1 MATQGYVTNVKLSIV
16 GALILAAALAAEA
29 APCEAQS
36 MAELAANVCAAEI
49 KITRTVIEAR
59 NQGASK
65 ADVLG
70 ALGVGNGDLNAIVA
84 SVYDWPVATIDA
96 VNAQAIYKL
105 VADACVR
112 KFGYGP
118 VPAAGNTLEDSGDT
132 MK

>member
-1 MATQGYVTNVKLSIV
+1 MRLSIV
-16 GALILAAALAAEA
+16 GALILAAVLAAEV

-70 ALGVGNGDLNAIVA
+70 ALGVDNGDLNAIAA

-132 MK
+132 IK